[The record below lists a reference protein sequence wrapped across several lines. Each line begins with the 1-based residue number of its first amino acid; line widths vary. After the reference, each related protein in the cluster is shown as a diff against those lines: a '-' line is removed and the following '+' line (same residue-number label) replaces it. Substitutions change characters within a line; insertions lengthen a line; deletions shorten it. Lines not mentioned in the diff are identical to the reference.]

1 MPNYFYTA
9 KSFDGETES
18 GNLNAQDEYQL
29 AKIIKS
35 KGLILIRSVP
45 EEGKKK
51 ISFNT
56 SFSFFPVSLGEKIML
71 IRNLG
76 VMFSTG
82 LSLVKSLEV
91 LAKQTKHPTLK
102 KALAD
107 IEKRVNKGEN
117 LSDALSKYHNIF
129 PDLFVNM
136 IKVGEE
142 SGTLEEIFEILSLQL
157 QKEHELKSKIKNAM
171 IYPAI
176 IVLVMMIVGVVMVA
190 FVIPNLKVFFESL
203 NVDVPIYTKI
213 IIGIGDF
220 LAQKWYVAIL
230 GIILFI
236 TSAYFA
242 IKTKLGKA
250 LLDTSLLRIPV
261 ISPIVKKSNSAF
273 LIRSLSS
280 MMSAG
285 VPMLRAL
292 EIASKTVD
300 NNYFKSAAIDAG
312 EKIRKGLK
320 LSVALKD
327 HQDIFPFG
335 VTEMVEIGEETGKSS
350 TILKKL
356 ADFYE
361 QEAISAVERLSILIE
376 PMLIIVLGLGVG
388 IFAFSIIEPM
398 YSSLQSISQ

>member
-1 MPNYFYTA
+1 
-9 KSFDGETES
+9 
-18 GNLNAQDEYQL
+18 
-29 AKIIKS
+29 
-35 KGLILIRSVP
+35 
-45 EEGKKK
+45 
-51 ISFNT
+51 
-56 SFSFFPVSLGEKIML
+56 
-71 IRNLG
+71 
-76 VMFSTG
+76 
-82 LSLVKSLEV
+82 
-91 LAKQTKHPTLK
+91 
-102 KALAD
+102 
-107 IEKRVNKGEN
+107 
-117 LSDALSKYHNIF
+117 
-129 PDLFVNM
+129 
-136 IKVGEE
+136 
-142 SGTLEEIFEILSLQL
+142 
-157 QKEHELKSKIKNAM
+157 
-171 IYPAI
+171 
-176 IVLVMMIVGVVMVA
+176 MMIVGVVMVA